1 MGRLLPR
8 FRVGVMADQRL
19 GVRAGLM
26 LARGIRVSASGATN
40 GRRAKRDQEGKHTKK
55 KKKEKKR
62 LPSPRCETLSVHI
75 DAYLR

>member
-55 KKKEKKR
+55 KKKKKDCHPRDAR
-62 LPSPRCETLSVHI
+62 LSPYISMHL
-75 DAYLR
+75 